1 MTALRRV
8 DVGTARRLAIAK
20 QRLAGPAPP
29 SSPAKVLDVIRSI
42 RCVQLDPISVVA
54 RSPLLVLRSRLEG
67 FQPKQLDRL
76 LFRDHSLFEY
86 WAHAASIVLSE
97 DYAIF
102 RYRMRNWTGTGP
114 GAWSDRTRDWIQ
126 SNAKLQRSVL
136 SELRRRGPLRVR
148 DFTDH
153 SVESW
158 ESSGWTRDRN
168 VDQMVRF
175 LWIQG
180 KVMVADR
187 NGLEKWWDLAERVL
201 PESVRRERLSDAQ
214 VARRAIELSLRCLG
228 VGTAAHVRGHFT
240 HGYPG
245 LPAILQGFE
254 RSGLVERVEVIREGA
269 PMRGDWY
276 VHHEDLPLLERIE
289 RGRWEPRTTMLSPFD
304 NLMHDRKRLLALFGV
319 DYKMEIYVAAVKR
332 RHGYYSMPVLHGD
345 RFVARVDPANDR
357 EGSRLI
363 VRHVVPEPRV
373 KADAANA
380 MVVSNAV
387 HELAAWVGA
396 ERVDVD
402 RSVPL
407 AWRRALG

>member
-1 MTALRRV
+1 MSAVRRMDLV
-8 DVGTARRLAIAK
+8 TARRLAIAK
-20 QRLAGPAPP
+20 QRLAGPALR

-54 RSPLLVLRSRLEG
+54 RSPLLVLRSRLDD
-67 FQPKQLDRL
+67 FQPRHLDRL
-76 LFRDHSLFEY
+76 VYGDRSLFEY
-86 WAHAASIVLSE
+86 WAHAASIVLLE
-97 DYAIF
+97 DYPIF
-102 RYRMRNWTGTGP
+102 RYRMRHWP
-114 GAWSDRTRDWIQ
+114 GRGVWSDRVRDWIEL
-126 SNAKLQRSVL
+126 NARLRRSIL
-136 SELRRRGPLRVR
+136 AELRRRGPLRLR
-148 DFTDH
+148 DFTDR

-187 NGLEKWWDLAERVL
+187 NGLEKWWDLAGRVL
-201 PESVRRERLSDAQ
+201 PEPVLRERLTDAQ

-245 LPAILQGFE
+245 LPAILEGFAL
-254 RSGLVERVEVIREGA
+254 RGLVDRVEIVRDGT
-269 PMRGDWY
+269 PLPGVWY
-276 VHHEDLPLLERIE
+276 VHRDDLPLLERIE
-289 RGRWEPRTTMLSPFD
+289 RGRWEPRTTLLSPFD
-304 NLMHDRKRLLALFGV
+304 NLLHDRKRPLDVFGL
-319 DYKMEIYVAAVKR
+319 DYKMEIYAAALKR

-345 RFVARVDPANDR
+345 RFLARVDPANDR
-357 EGSRLI
+357 ERSRLI
-363 VRHVVPEPRV
+363 VHHVVPEPGVR
-373 KADAANA
+373 ADAANA
-380 MVVSNAV
+380 EAVSSAV
-387 HELAAWVGA
+387 HDLAAWLGA

-402 RSVPL
+402 RSVPP